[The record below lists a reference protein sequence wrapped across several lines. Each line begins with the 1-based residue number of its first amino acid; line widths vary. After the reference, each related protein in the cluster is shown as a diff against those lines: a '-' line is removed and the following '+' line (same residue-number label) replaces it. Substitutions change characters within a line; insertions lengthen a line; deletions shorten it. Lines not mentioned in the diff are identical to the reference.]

1 MSNRLN
7 GLRTEMFDMEEWVF
21 YYGSAGREKEMTRFV
36 TFQEACNKE
45 REVALF

>member
-1 MSNRLN
+1 MGYAQKCLAWRS
-7 GLRTEMFDMEEWVF
+7 GFF

>member
-7 GLRTEMFDMEEWVF
+7 GLRTEMFGMEEWVF